1 MRPIFKKNN
10 QNPFRPTL
18 EDAMNSVS
26 QKQYADCYAQCK
38 VMKKSRDPIERAK
51 GKHLEKSYRVF
62 QNNGVPF
69 AVAQIIYPQLCRI
82 YGNYSLEYAKLIDAA
97 GKSNGQ
103 S

>member
-1 MRPIFKKNN
+1 MKPIFKKSKPNN
-10 QNPFRPTL
+10 FYDVTNL
-18 EDAMNSVS
+18 VN
-26 QKQYADCYAQCK
+26 QKQYDDCYAQCK
-38 VMKKSRDPIERAK
+38 DMKKSSDPMERAK

-69 AVAQIIYPQLCRI
+69 TVAQIIYPQLCRI
-82 YGNYSLEYAKLIDAA
+82 YGDFSFEYAKIIEAA